1 MRNLSVREAIIEFL
15 KTNTG
20 SKPAKIKLY
29 TNKPMDQVYTMLAN
43 LAKKGILKRRNHAYW
58 LVDSVPMTALNPEQP
73 NVEVK
78 IPKPYV
84 ATTVEREREL
94 MREQDLHY
102 IETSELKNQIADLQ
116 EQLQDMSVKYYDAV
130 AVINYL
136 EKFFNIK
143 K

>member
-15 KTNTG
+15 KTNPG
-20 SKPAKIKLY
+20 SKPAKIKLH
-29 TNKPMDQVYTMLAN
+29 TNKPMNQVYTMLAN
-43 LAKKGILKRRNHAYW
+43 LAKKGILRRRNHAYW

-73 NVEVK
+73 NVQVQM
-78 IPKPYV
+78 PNTSKPIESPV
-84 ATTVEREREL
+84 TQV
-94 MREQDLHY
+94 MRKTEAENKRLHEE
-102 IETSELKNQIADLQ
+102 IETLK

>member
-1 MRNLSVREAIIEFL
+1 MN
-15 KTNTG
+15 
-20 SKPAKIKLY
+20 
-29 TNKPMDQVYTMLAN
+29 QVYTMLAN
-43 LAKKGILKRRNHAYW
+43 LAKRGILRRRNHAYW

-73 NVEVK
+73 NVQVQMPNT
-78 IPKPYV
+78 PKPIESPV
-84 ATTVEREREL
+84 TQV
-94 MREQDLHY
+94 MRKTEAENKRLHEE
-102 IETSELKNQIADLQ
+102 IETLK